1 MPSKSRSSGNG
12 GVAASSTTSL
22 PRGREIVRTSA
33 QIVANSPS
41 SSNRSSGDGGVAAS
55 STTSLPRDREIVRT
69 SAQIVA
75 NSPSSSNQDHP
86 PSQHEESTAR
96 NRRHVLDDVFDDS
109 FEDSMDL
116 IPTDEPDRDEV
127 RPRKRQK
134 RVPHPCHE
142 QYEQE
147 FKPKLQRLNRLA
159 RWNYF
164 MEFSIEGMHDIII
177 AAFGE
182 ISVDSYEY
190 SYARQKI
197 QNWTKSWK
205 SKSLQNML
213 VRYSVTISFKFC
225 LSLTEIG
232 LYPRGE
238 RAGKEGPWN
247 KHY

>member
-1 MPSKSRSSGNG
+1 M
-12 GVAASSTTSL
+12 
-22 PRGREIVRTSA
+22 
-33 QIVANSPS
+33 
-41 SSNRSSGDGGVAAS
+41 
-55 STTSLPRDREIVRT
+55 
-69 SAQIVA
+69 
-75 NSPSSSNQDHP
+75 
-86 PSQHEESTAR
+86 
-96 NRRHVLDDVFDDS
+96 LDDVFDDS